1 LPVKPHCHVWVW
13 TTHMFMPLA
22 FSLLE
27 QWSLRYVCTFVW
39 HKKGGFQPLNRPQ
52 YNCEFALYA
61 TYGCP
66 RFTITKAF
74 KTGFKAPRGG
84 HSVKPDFFYATV
96 RRVTEG
102 RRLDLFARR
111 TISESISCAASRR
124 EGNDRSGSNSSS
136 FAHRMPQC
144 VTIS

>member
-1 LPVKPHCHVWVW
+1 MTEDELKQLTLPVKPHCHVWVW

-111 TISESISCAASRR
+111 TI
-124 EGNDRSGSNSSS
+124 EGFEGWGQEYDRGVVDQDDRV
-136 FAHRMPQC
+136 A
-144 VTIS
+144 IED